1 MQFFKKWENLVEFWA
16 AMLQIWKEKLL
27 WRRPVECMNLCGE
40 KSQREAGLRRK
51 RKIKKRK
58 CKTKRKDKWR
68 IILLRVPYYNFD
80 KIDKNY
86 LFSDNWKWKYL
97 GIEDWPGKT
106 FLLNQKNFFPENM
119 PHLLFLQFSSDKHL
133 WTLRTF
139 YLRNTRPSNP
149 SPHSE

>member
-1 MQFFKKWENLVEFWA
+1 M
-16 AMLQIWKEKLL
+16 
-27 WRRPVECMNLCGE
+27 ECMNLCGE

-86 LFSDNWKWKYL
+86 LFSDN
-97 GIEDWPGKT
+97 
-106 FLLNQKNFFPENM
+106 
-119 PHLLFLQFSSDKHL
+119 
-133 WTLRTF
+133 
-139 YLRNTRPSNP
+139 
-149 SPHSE
+149 

>member
-16 AMLQIWKEKLL
+16 AMLQTWKEKLL

-40 KSQREAGLRRK
+40 KNRREAGLRRK

-58 CKTKRKDKWR
+58 CKTKRKDKWC
-68 IILLRVPYYNFD
+68 IVLLRVPYYNFD

-106 FLLNQKNFFPENM
+106 FFQIPKKIFPENI
-119 PHLLFLQFSSDKHL
+119 PHLLFLQLSSDKHS

-139 YLRNTRPSNP
+139 YLRNARPSNP
-149 SPHSE
+149 SPYLE